1 MPLHPDA
8 SAFLEGLK
16 GVPQPFETTLAAF
29 RKAVETMVSQSAAI
43 PIDRVE
49 DLTIAGGD
57 GQGLAIRLYAPASGA
72 PLPIIVWMHG
82 GSFTR
87 GTLDTFDAARRA
99 LAKFA
104 SCIVVAVDQ
113 RLSPETR
120 FPGPLEDAYAAL
132 VWATSNAERIGGAP
146 SLVGVGGESSGGN
159 LAAALTLLARE
170 RAGPP
175 IAFQILLMP
184 LVDATCSAPSVDELA
199 DGYGLT
205 KRQLV
210 WCYDQYAPGVPRAD
224 PLLSPLHATN
234 LSGLPPA
241 VVITIEYDPV
251 RDEGERYAARLEA
264 AGVRVRQA
272 RVDGMVHH
280 FPGLQAFQKTI
291 AMTAEMM
298 RSLQDDAQ
306 EVR

>member
-8 SAFLEGLK
+8 SVFLEGLK
-16 GVPQPFETTLAAF
+16 AVPQPFETTLAAF
-29 RKAVETMVSQSAAI
+29 RKAVETVVDQTAAI
-43 PIDRVE
+43 PIERVE
-49 DLTIAGGD
+49 DLTIPGGD
-57 GQGLAIRLYAPASGA
+57 GQDLAVRLYAPANAA

-104 SCIVVAVDQ
+104 NCIVLAVDQ
-113 RLSPETR
+113 RLAPETR

-132 VWATSNAERIGGAP
+132 VWAVSNAERIGGAP
-146 SLVGVGGESSGGN
+146 VLVGVGGESSGGN
-159 LAAALTLLARE
+159 LAAAVTLSARE

-184 LVDATCSAPSVDELA
+184 LVDASCSLPSVDEFA

-205 KRQLV
+205 KGQLV
-210 WCYDQYAPGVPRAD
+210 WCYDQYAPGVRRTD
-224 PLLSPLHATN
+224 PLLSPLHAAD

-264 AGVRVRQA
+264 AGVRVRKA

-280 FPGLQAFQKTI
+280 FPGMATFQAAIALTSDTI
-291 AMTAEMM
+291 GSVLHS
-298 RSLQDDAQ
+298 RD
-306 EVR
+306 